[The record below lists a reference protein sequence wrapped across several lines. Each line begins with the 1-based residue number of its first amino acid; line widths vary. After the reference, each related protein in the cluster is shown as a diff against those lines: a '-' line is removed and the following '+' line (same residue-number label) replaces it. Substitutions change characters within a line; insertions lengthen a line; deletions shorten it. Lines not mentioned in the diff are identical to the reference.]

1 MDGPIDILA
10 LEISPQWCNRRRV
23 SGFDERVKCR
33 WFLERCVHGR
43 AWHVCAPLPPSSLPT
58 TFAWL
63 DLGTAGLFL
72 GQLQDGLKAF
82 NLEIIFCH

>member
-1 MDGPIDILA
+1 M
-10 LEISPQWCNRRRV
+10 QVV
-23 SGFDERVKCR
+23 SGALRARQGVARVR
-33 WFLERCVHGR
+33 P
-43 AWHVCAPLPPSSLPT
+43 PLSSLPT

>member
-1 MDGPIDILA
+1 M
-10 LEISPQWCNRRRV
+10 QVV
-23 SGFDERVKCR
+23 SGALRARQGVARVPPP
-33 WFLERCVHGR
+33 HP
-43 AWHVCAPLPPSSLPT
+43 HPSSLPT